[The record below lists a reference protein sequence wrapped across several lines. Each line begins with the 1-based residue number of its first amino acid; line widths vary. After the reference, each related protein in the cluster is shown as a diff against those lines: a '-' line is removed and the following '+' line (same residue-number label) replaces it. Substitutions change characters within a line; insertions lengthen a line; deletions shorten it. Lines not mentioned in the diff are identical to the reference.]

1 MAFEKICNGA
11 RYSISGRQLPTSCA
25 SVEMM
30 FVTKEFDFGGIDSAR
45 YLQRKCLNGNQILTH
60 FGDGILM
67 RSS

>member
-1 MAFEKICNGA
+1 MAFEKICSGA
-11 RYSISGRQLPTSCA
+11 RYSISGSQVPTSCA

-30 FVTKEFDFGGIDSAR
+30 FFKKESDFGGIDSAR
-45 YLQRKCLNGNQILTH
+45 CLQRKCLNGNQIFTH